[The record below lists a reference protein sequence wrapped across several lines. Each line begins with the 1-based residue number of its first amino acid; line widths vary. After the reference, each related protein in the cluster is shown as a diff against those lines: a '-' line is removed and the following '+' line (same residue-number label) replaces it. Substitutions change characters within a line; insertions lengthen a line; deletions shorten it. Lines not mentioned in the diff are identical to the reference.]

1 MDTKIYNHYA
11 GIIHVHSIYSD
22 GTRTI
27 KEIAEIANELDDIRF
42 VFITDHNT
50 MQGKT
55 DGLEGWYDKILIGI
69 GCELNDPED
78 LNHYLVF
85 DVDADVCKVGDSNKY
100 VKDVNEHGGFGII
113 AHPDE
118 NRSHIAKYRPYPWK
132 IWESELFDGIEIWN
146 HMSEWMEGLTHLN
159 KFRRILHP
167 RKSIIMPKKET
178 IEKWDR
184 ISMRRKV
191 VGIGGADAHGHIYKV
206 IGLIPLRVFR
216 YKILFKTIR
225 THILTTETLGSHHDY
240 KNDLQI
246 IYQAIKN
253 ANCYVSHHYLGDA
266 STFRFEA
273 YSGVDRVIMGD
284 SISLTEKLE
293 LNVYNPQPA
302 KTHLIHDG
310 NYIETRTGQEIIFN
324 VKSAGVYRVESHL
337 DNRPWILSNH
347 IRVMER

>member
-1 MDTKIYNHYA
+1 MDTKTYNHYS
-11 GIIHVHSIYSD
+11 GIIHVHSTYSD
-22 GTRTI
+22 GTRSI
-27 KEIAEIANELDDIRF
+27 KEIANIANELDDITF
-42 VFITDHNT
+42 VLITDHNT
-50 MQGKT
+50 IQGKS
-55 DGLEGWYDKILIGI
+55 DGLEGWYYNILMGI

-85 DVDADVCKVGDSNKY
+85 DVDADVCKVSDSHKY
-100 VKDVNEHGGFGII
+100 VKDVHEHGGFGII

-167 RKSIIMPKKET
+167 RNSIIMPKKET
-178 IEKWDR
+178 LEKWDR
-184 ISMRRKV
+184 ISMKRKV
-191 VGIGGADAHGHIYKV
+191 VGVGGADAHGHIYKV
-206 IGLIPLRVFR
+206 LGLIPLRVFR

-225 THILTTETLGSHHDY
+225 THILTPDSLSSGKDY

-246 IYQAIKN
+246 IYTAIKN

-266 STFRFEA
+266 SNFRFEA
-273 YSGVDRVIMGD
+273 DSGTDKVIMGD
-284 SISLTEKLE
+284 SIGLTEKLE
-293 LNVYNPQPA
+293 LKIYNPQPA
-302 KTHLIHDG
+302 QTYLIHNG
-310 NYIETRTGQEIIFN
+310 NYTETKTGQEIIFKIN
-324 VKSAGVYRVESHL
+324 AAGVYRVESHL

-347 IRVMER
+347 IRVMEN